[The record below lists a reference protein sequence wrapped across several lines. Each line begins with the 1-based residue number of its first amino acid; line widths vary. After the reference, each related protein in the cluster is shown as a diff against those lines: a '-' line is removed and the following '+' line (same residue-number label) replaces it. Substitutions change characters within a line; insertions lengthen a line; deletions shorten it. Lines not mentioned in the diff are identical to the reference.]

1 MNEIGNRS
9 TMNRRPQIT
18 NPFIQAYRQAPWRVQ
33 LQWIVGFLLALVMV
47 AIVASVYLSVSAQSA
62 ETGREIQNMQM
73 ESSDVESQIADLTSQ
88 LAGLTSATNMQKRAK
103 DMGFVPVDPSKETF
117 LVIPGYIGRQT
128 ANLAPPPGP
137 STVPTT
143 LIRPSYTQ
151 SLWEWIFQGFLTN
164 PLLPS
169 QPKP

>member
-1 MNEIGNRS
+1 
-9 TMNRRPQIT
+9 MNRHAPIA
-18 NPFIQAYRQAPWRVQ
+18 NPFIQAYRQAPWRAQ
-33 LQWIVGFLLALVMV
+33 LQWIVMFLLALVMV
-47 AIVASVYLSVSAQSA
+47 AIVAAIYLSVSAQSA
-62 ETGREIQNMQM
+62 ETGREIQTMQM

-88 LAGLTSATNMQKRAK
+88 LAALTSAAQMQKRAK

-117 LVIPGYIGRQT
+117 LVIPGYGGRQT
-128 ANLAPPPGP
+128 AMLAPPPGL

-143 LIRPSYTQ
+143 LIRPAYTQ
-151 SLWEWIFQGFLTN
+151 SLWEWIFHGFLIN